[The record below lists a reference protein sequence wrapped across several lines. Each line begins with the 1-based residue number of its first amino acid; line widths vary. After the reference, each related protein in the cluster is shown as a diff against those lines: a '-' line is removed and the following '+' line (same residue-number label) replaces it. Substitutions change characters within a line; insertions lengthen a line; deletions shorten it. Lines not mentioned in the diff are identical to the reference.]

1 MTKFLRSL
9 GGTLAHA
16 FFPVYG
22 GDAHFDDSETWS
34 ANSYVGKTLNN
45 PAFL

>member
-1 MTKFLRSL
+1 VIWTV

-22 GDAHFDDSETWS
+22 GDAHFDDAETWS
-34 ANSYVGKTLNN
+34 ANSYVGTLENAIIYN
-45 PAFL
+45 RS